1 MSLTTVNGCSTI
13 FAMSSQTDPM
23 MCSQCG
29 EEVSQG
35 ENFCGS
41 CGHRSDDSWIG
52 EIVDGRYR
60 VLGLIGGGGMG
71 EVYRIEHIRMGKI
84 AAMKII
90 HGVLAKNKEMR
101 DRFHREAQAIS
112 RLTHIH
118 TVQVFD
124 FGQHKDAMYLVM
136 EYVRG
141 EDLGNVLRRD
151 GPMDVYRAGR
161 IIIQVC
167 QALAEAHER
176 GVVHRDVKPE
186 NILLTRT
193 KDGQDFVKIVD
204 FGLARIKEEGEPS
217 ITAQG
222 SIIGTPYYMSP
233 EQARGDDPDQRTD
246 IYSLGGVLYRSI
258 TGEVPYAAPSPMV
271 VLTKCLTEELKP
283 PTRRRP
289 DLKIP
294 PKVEEVVMKAMAKD
308 PGSRYSSALEMA
320 DAMQSCLESLSQ
332 PSFVSP
338 LGQLPTSLD
347 GEGKRASDNPET
359 WSTSLRLNRS
369 DFDDFERSL
378 RRRRRVQK
386 LMIPFVFLVLAC
398 GATYLF
404 WPSGRAQPKYAK
416 VEKEPNNSME
426 DANLVANGIAIE
438 GIIGKR
444 LSETMS
450 DVDVYRFQLPRGA
463 WIALAEL
470 WPQRNMD
477 LVLRI
482 YGSEGPVS
490 EPIVVAQ
497 HSKESGAEVFTSLS
511 LTGGI
516 YYAVVSEMIG
526 SKGPNEGVSDRYRLK
541 ISWEPLKDTHEQEP
555 NDSIETS
562 QAVSEQGYVVGFVND
577 QMDEDYYS
585 HQRGD
590 GEESKF
596 VSVKLEPQGKDDDLV
611 LDCITDAGMVREK
624 KSGEVLKKAYGMKVQ
639 SMLKR
644 ECCVRVSGS
653 SSRLIARVSRRPA
666 SLSENSAE
674 KDPRE
679 VYSPY
684 RLNFLPLERCD

>member
-1 MSLTTVNGCSTI
+1 
-13 FAMSSQTDPM
+13 M

-29 EEVSQG
+29 SEVSQE
-35 ENFCGS
+35 ENFCGR

-52 EIVDGRYR
+52 EIIDGRYR

-193 KDGQDFVKIVD
+193 KEGEDFVKIVD

-308 PGSRYSSALEMA
+308 PESRYSSAMEMA
-320 DAMQSCLESLSQ
+320 DSMQSCLESLSQ

-338 LGQLPTSLD
+338 LGQLSTSLE

-369 DFDDFERSL
+369 DFDEFERSL
-378 RRRRRVQK
+378 RRRRRAQK
-386 LMIPFVFLVLAC
+386 LMIPFVLLVLAC

-404 WPSGRAQPKYAK
+404 WPSGRAQPKHAT

-438 GIIGKR
+438 GTIGKR
-444 LSETMS
+444 LSENMS
-450 DVDVYRFQLPRGA
+450 DVDVFRFKLPRGA
-463 WIALAEL
+463 WSVMGEL

-477 LVLRI
+477 LVVRV

-497 HSKESGAEVFTSLS
+497 HSEESGAEVFTSLS
-511 LTGGI
+511 LTGGV

-526 SKGPNEGVSDRYRLK
+526 PKGPSEGVSDRYRLK
-541 ISWEPLKDTHEQEP
+541 LSWEPLNDTHEQEP
-555 NDSIETS
+555 NDSVETS
-562 QAVSEQGYVVGFVND
+562 QAVNVKGHVLGFVND
-577 QMDEDYYS
+577 QMDQDYYRYKPGAG
-585 HQRGD
+585 HGK
-590 GEESKF
+590 ESKF
-596 VSVKLEPQGKDDDLV
+596 IKVKLEPERKDDDLV
-611 LDCITDAGMVREK
+611 LDCITDAGLGREK
-624 KSGEVLKKAYGMKVQ
+624 KSGEVLKKAYGMKVK

-644 ECCVRVSGS
+644 KCCVSIAGNVDRF
-653 SSRLIARVSRRPA
+653 IARVSRRPA
-666 SLSENSAE
+666 PLNENSPE
-674 KDPRE
+674 NDPQE
-679 VYSPY
+679 IYSPY
-684 RLNFLPLERCD
+684 RLDFLPVDKCGD